1 MAFEEI
7 VEGIPLDILYPAK
20 HRYHIEIT
28 PQFKATLLSHSFS
41 CIRRMPTVRGTK
53 KDDHSIPLLSVVGD
67 KLPRVLRDAQ
77 NQHWV
82 ASHFLE

>member
-20 HRYHIEIT
+20 HRYHIEII

-41 CIRRMPTVRGTK
+41 CIPRMPTVRGTK
-53 KDDHSIPLLSVVGD
+53 KDDHSIPLLSVV
-67 KLPRVLRDAQ
+67 
-77 NQHWV
+77 
-82 ASHFLE
+82 LEIICLEFFEMPKTNIG

>member
-28 PQFKATLLSHSFS
+28 PQFKTTLLSHSFI
-41 CIRRMPTVRGTK
+41 CIQRMPTVRGTK
-53 KDDHSIPLLSVVGD
+53 KDDHSIPLLSVV
-67 KLPRVLRDAQ
+67 
-77 NQHWV
+77 
-82 ASHFLE
+82 LEIICLEFFEMPKTNIG